1 MAILETSGDF
11 YNLLAGIGS
20 CAAVVVTL
28 IIFIISSIFRI
39 LSTTYK
45 QQKTYRKKL

>member
-28 IIFIISSIFRI
+28 IIFIISSIFSSRRENKNN
-39 LSTTYK
+39 LMHKFK
-45 QQKTYRKKL
+45 Q